1 MRLISTS
8 NLSAIQARKGRKKPG
23 LGVFFTLNKNGHIV
37 AFLGVRA
44 LVNSLLIIFCR
55 IHSNWPKKGQV
66 KLEAVT
72 PLAFFVCWALTI
84 RCSE

>member
-1 MRLISTS
+1 MS
-8 NLSAIQARKGRKKPG
+8 
-23 LGVFFTLNKNGHIV
+23 FFALNKNGHIV

-66 KLEAVT
+66 KREAVA
-72 PLAFFVCWALTI
+72 PLVFLCVGP
-84 RCSE
+84 